1 MGYCDNCGQ
10 YIDDLR
16 GVYNSL
22 MSDLSDAT
30 DKLSEAMET
39 MHLTSS
45 YYDTK
50 YVAQANQINYET
62 KEFLNAA
69 ADEAY
74 KYDEF
79 SDVAYKI
86 RNAAA
91 CIYYFD
97 TLTEKTGFGSY
108 EYETAI
114 STSLGNC
121 AQSLGD
127 MMEGDNLFSES
138 RIENWWIDKK
148 SSVEKQ
154 VILEEMFREF
164 YEQCTY
170 CDSDSWGDSHVNEY
184 LKCELDLLI
193 EGYTRFQVNKRTE
206 KVFPHGFTIK
216 DLDDDVKEFRKIFR
230 KVFGI

>member
-1 MGYCDNCGQ
+1 MPDSGF
-10 YIDDLR
+10 
-16 GVYNSL
+16 VSL
-22 MSDLSDAT
+22 D
-30 DKLSEAMET
+30 
-39 MHLTSS
+39 
-45 YYDTK
+45 Y
-50 YVAQANQINYET
+50 
-62 KEFLNAA
+62 
-69 ADEAY
+69 
-74 KYDEF
+74 
-79 SDVAYKI
+79 
-86 RNAAA
+86 
-91 CIYYFD
+91 
-97 TLTEKTGFGSY
+97 
-108 EYETAI
+108 
-114 STSLGNC
+114 
-121 AQSLGD
+121 